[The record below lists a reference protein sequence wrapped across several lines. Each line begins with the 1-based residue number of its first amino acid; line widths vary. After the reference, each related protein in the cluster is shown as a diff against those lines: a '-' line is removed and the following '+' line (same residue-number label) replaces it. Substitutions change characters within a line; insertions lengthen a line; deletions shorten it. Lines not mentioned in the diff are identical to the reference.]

1 MKANPMVDSIT
12 LFLLLIVAFLATL
25 ISARLGISVAI
36 IEIVLG
42 MALGNFFG
50 ISSVDHEWLLF
61 LAGLGSVVLTF
72 LAGAEIDPEAMKRTW
87 KASLSI
93 GTASFLA
100 PFLGAL
106 LFSYFMLGWSWEAS
120 LLLGVALSTTSVAVV
135 YVVLVEAGKSKTETG
150 KIILSSCFITDLGT
164 AIALSGLFITPNYL
178 IVVLIAAIIVTT
190 FLVPK
195 FLKWMLERLKGRGG
209 EPSVKLLMM
218 MIVGVG
224 VSAEVAG
231 VHAVLPAYIFGLVVA
246 NVLNDNKE
254 VLLKTRTLAMSFL
267 TPFFFINAGINIS
280 LEYVVAGSAL
290 ILILFIVK
298 VAFKFVGVYPLTR
311 MLVGRNSMYMTLLMS
326 TGLTFGTIS
335 AQYGLSSGIIDKMQ
349 FSVIAM
355 VVILTAIIPTIIAE
369 KWFSPRGEEDG

>member
-1 MKANPMVDSIT
+1 VVDSLI
-12 LFLLLIVAFLATL
+12 FLLLLFVAFLATL
-25 ISARLGISVAI
+25 ISTKLGITVAI
-36 IEIVLG
+36 IEISLG
-42 MALGNFFG
+42 IILGNYFG
-50 ISSVDHEWLLF
+50 ITSVDHEWLIF

-100 PFLGAL
+100 PFLGAT
-106 LFSYFMLGWSWEAS
+106 LFTFYVLGWTWEAS
-120 LLLGVALSTTSVAVV
+120 LLAGVALSTTSVAVV

-150 KIILSSCFITDLGT
+150 KIILSACFITDLGT

-190 FLVPK
+190 LFVPRFLRWILPK
-195 FLKWMLERLKGRGG
+195 LKGRGG
-209 EPSVKLLMM
+209 EPSIKLILLL
-218 MIVGVG
+218 VVALG

-231 VHAVLPAYIFGLVVA
+231 VHAVLPAYILGLVVA
-246 NVLNDNKE
+246 NVLNENKD
-254 VLLKTRTLAMSFL
+254 VLIKIRTVALAFL

-280 LEYVVAGSAL
+280 LDAVVAGAGL
-290 ILILFIVK
+290 IAVLFFVK
-298 VAFKFVGVYPLTR
+298 VGFKFIGVYPLSR
-311 MLVGRNSMYMTLLMS
+311 RYVGKHSFYMTLLMS

-335 AQYGLSSGIIDKMQ
+335 AQYGLSSGIIDNMQ
-349 FSVIAM
+349 FSVLVM

-369 KWFSPRGEEDG
+369 KWYSPQEEGDE

>member
-1 MKANPMVDSIT
+1 
-12 LFLLLIVAFLATL
+12 
-25 ISARLGISVAI
+25 
-36 IEIVLG
+36 
-42 MALGNFFG
+42 
-50 ISSVDHEWLLF
+50 
-61 LAGLGSVVLTF
+61 
-72 LAGAEIDPEAMKRTW
+72 
-87 KASLSI
+87 
-93 GTASFLA
+93 
-100 PFLGAL
+100 
-106 LFSYFMLGWSWEAS
+106 
-120 LLLGVALSTTSVAVV
+120 
-135 YVVLVEAGKSKTETG
+135 
-150 KIILSSCFITDLGT
+150 
-164 AIALSGLFITPNYL
+164 
-178 IVVLIAAIIVTT
+178 VVLIAAIIVTT

-349 FSVIAM
+349 FSVIVM
-355 VVILTAIIPTIIAE
+355 TVILTAIIPTIIAE
-369 KWFSPRGEEDG
+369 KRFSPEEEET